1 MPKLRFFRQKPVPE
15 TDEALLGRYQAVGD
29 LQDLALL
36 YGRYVELVYG
46 VCLRYLTDETR
57 AADAVMDVFETLA
70 GKVREHEI
78 REFRPWLYVLVRN
91 HCLQQLRSDNKNI
104 TVTQAPEIM
113 QSPENWHPWEEK
125 EEETARQTV
134 EKQLSECL
142 DRLNEGQ
149 AQCVRLFYY
158 EEKSYQEIAESCA
171 MPLGQVRS
179 NIQNG
184 RRNLRNCLEDKRNE
198 NY

>member
-46 VCLRYLTDETR
+46 VCLRYLPDEAR
-57 AADAVMDVFETLA
+57 AADAVMDIFETLVEKA
-70 GKVREHEI
+70 RQHEI
-78 REFRPWLYVLVRN
+78 RAFRPWLYVLVRN

-104 TVTQAPEIM
+104 TVAQAPEIM
-113 QSPENWHPWEEK
+113 QSPENWHPWDEK
-125 EEETARQTV
+125 EEEMARQAV
-134 EKQLSECL
+134 EQQLAECL
-142 DRLNEGQ
+142 DLLNEGQ

-158 EEKSYQEIAESCA
+158 EEKSYQEIAESCS

-184 RRNLRNCLEDKRNE
+184 RRNLRNCLEDKRSE
-198 NY
+198 ND